1 MKRIPVRS
9 KEYKDFL
16 EIKQLYS
23 ALNEHNDIYVNG
35 SINVLKG
42 MPKDIKKVRPVA
54 NVCDEEGNILYVL
67 DSFDNLNVKDNTYYS
82 FSIDYVDISRYLD
95 LEELSYVEL
104 YVVFDS
110 KY

>member
-1 MKRIPVRS
+1 MKKIPVRS
-9 KEYKDFL
+9 KEYKDVL

-35 SINVLKG
+35 SVNVLAG
-42 MPKDIKKVRPVA
+42 IPENIKKIRPVA
-54 NVCDEEGNILYVL
+54 NACDQEGNILYVL

-82 FSIDYVDISRYLD
+82 FSIDYVDISRYID
-95 LEELSYVEL
+95 IEQLSYIEV

-110 KY
+110 MN